1 MAATGSKPYLFI
13 SRNDIV
19 RRTVLGGNVDP
30 EKIIPFVKTAQDKYI
45 MPALGTVLYNKLQL
59 DVAAGTITA
68 QYKTLMDEYILD
80 CLVHYAMVE
89 ALPFLAYTFGNGSIS
104 RNINNEQGTAP
115 GKNDVDFLLQKELA
129 TAQFYA
135 ERLVE
140 HLIANNNIYPEYLQT
155 TGQSDNVY
163 PDKGQQYR
171 NGWVL

>member
-1 MAATGSKPYLFI
+1 
-13 SRNDIV
+13 
-19 RRTVLGGNVDP
+19 
-30 EKIIPFVKTAQDKYI
+30 
-45 MPALGTVLYNKLQL
+45 
-59 DVAAGTITA
+59 
-68 QYKTLMDEYILD
+68 
-80 CLVHYAMVE
+80 MVE

-140 HLIANNNIYPEYLQT
+140 HLIANNNIYPEYLET

-171 NGWVL
+171 NGWVI